1 MYQAF
6 YRKYRPLI
14 FSDVAGQE
22 AVTETLRSQVSQDR
36 LSHAYLFTGTRGT
49 GKTTCA
55 KILARAA
62 NCLSPA
68 AGNPC
73 NICAPCAGA
82 LEGSLLDVIEIDA
95 ASNSGVDN
103 IRSLRDEAAFVP
115 ASARKRVYIIDE
127 VHMLSTGAF
136 NALLKTLEEPPPH
149 VLFILATTETHKV
162 PATILSRCQRFAFK
176 RLTEQCIAERLMFI
190 SERESLALTPSAAAL
205 LARLADGAMR
215 DGVSLLDQSA
225 AMAEGKIDDEQVFR
239 ALGLAGDETIGGWA
253 ETIARG
259 DAAAA
264 MEVLR
269 EQIDLGRD
277 IASLLGELSQ
287 SLRGMLLAKLR
298 GTAVKQNDLSAQPT
312 ERLLYMLT
320 AVQDALSRMSR
331 SPQPRIEAEL
341 CVIKLCGTTPEN
353 IPKPKPPSPPTADI
367 AGGGTPPTPTADI
380 AGGGTPPTPTADI
393 AGGGTPPVGRGIPD
407 APQLKPE
414 PQPEPKPDTQPEPQP
429 PLETTGRPGVR
440 PLRTEPDAESDTE
453 PQPPSPPA
461 ADVGTPQ
468 DFKQAAAARLPHSL
482 KSFLLNDAVDVERS
496 ESLWRVVAPDDITLS
511 RLSQPNAI
519 KAMEEAAGETAG
531 HPVSV
536 RVSLKPEPPKNPKL
550 QMLMDNFDM

>member
-14 FSDVAGQE
+14 FSDVVGQS
-22 AVTETLRSQVSQDR
+22 AITDTLRSQVSQSR

-62 NCLSPA
+62 NCLSPM

-73 NICAPCAGA
+73 NICAPCVGA

-115 ASARKRVYIIDE
+115 TSAKKRVYIIDE

-176 RLTEQCIAERLMFI
+176 RLTERDIAERLLFI
-190 SERESLALTPSAAAL
+190 SERENLNLAESAAVL

-215 DGVSLLDQSA
+215 DGVSLLDQVA
-225 AMAEGKIDDEQVFR
+225 ATAEGSIDEEKIYQ
-239 ALGLAGDETIGGWA
+239 ALGLAGDETIGNWA
-253 ETIARG
+253 EIIAYG
-259 DAAAA
+259 DVSTALAT
-264 MEVLR
+264 LN

-287 SLRGMLLAKLR
+287 SLRDVLLRKLR
-298 GTAVKQNDLSAQPT
+298 GMAVKENNLSVQST
-312 ERLLYMLT
+312 ERVLYMLT
-320 AVQDALSRMSR
+320 TVQDTLSQMSR
-331 SPQPRIEAEL
+331 SPHPRTEAEL
-341 CVIKLCGTTPEN
+341 CVIKLCWAEPVVGAGLARPPEPRPQPQTPPQATPPAEGSN
-353 IPKPKPPSPPTADI
+353 TPPEPADAQCATIQDEPNPPPSENG
-367 AGGGTPPTPTADI
+367 AGALPGN
-380 AGGGTPPTPTADI
+380 
-393 AGGGTPPVGRGIPD
+393 
-407 APQLKPE
+407 
-414 PQPEPKPDTQPEPQP
+414 
-429 PLETTGRPGVR
+429 TGV
-440 PLRTEPDAESDTE
+440 
-453 PQPPSPPA
+453 QPPSPQS
-461 ADVGTPQ
+461 TEH
-468 DFKQAAAARLPHSL
+468 FKQAAADKLSPSL
-482 KSFLLNDAVDVERS
+482 KSFLQNDHVEVEQS
-496 ESLWRVVAPDDITLS
+496 ESLWKVIAPDDITLS
-511 RLSQPNAI
+511 RLSQQSAI
-519 KAMEEAAGETAG
+519 KVMEEVAGKMAG
-531 HPVSV
+531 RPVSV
-536 RVSLKPEPPKNPKL
+536 RVSLKPEPKKNPKL
-550 QMLMDNFDM
+550 QILMDNFEN